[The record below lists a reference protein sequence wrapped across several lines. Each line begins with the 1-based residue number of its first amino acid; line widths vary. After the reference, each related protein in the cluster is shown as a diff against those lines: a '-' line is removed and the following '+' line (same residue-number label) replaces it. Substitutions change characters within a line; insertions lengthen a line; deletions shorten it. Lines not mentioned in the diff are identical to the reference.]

1 METVCVSKLRE
12 NLVSFLKQVEQGE
25 DIIITS
31 RGRRVARLAPL
42 GNKMKKAREALQ
54 QLRKNAVVGDV
65 ISPVGEKWE
74 GME

>member
-1 METVCVSKLRE
+1 METVRVSKLRE
-12 NLVSFLKQVEQGE
+12 HLVSFLKRVELGE

-31 RGRRVARLAPL
+31 RGRRVARLVPL
-42 GNKMKKAREALQ
+42 GDKMKKAREALQ

-74 GME
+74 VIE